1 MLSAMCY
8 NTKKE
13 TILTSK
19 LSNLLSNY
27 CEVWEYGKYKE
38 SVYPERAAGSWD
50 IDRGGV
56 IGTAGVSLVTI
67 RKDVRALAAQNLIV
81 RQHGKISLPIATQQS
96 YLPFHIRSI
105 SQIDDKKCIAQV
117 AASMIDVDDTI
128 ILDAG
133 TTTLAIA
140 MEIGG
145 GRR

>member
-1 MLSAMCY
+1 MANTRSQYILSALRDHG
-8 NTKKE
+8 T
-13 TILTSK
+13 LTVAE
-19 LSNLLSNY
+19 LSEQL
-27 CEVWEYGKYKE
+27 
-38 SVYPERAAGSWD
+38 
-50 IDRGGV
+50 
-56 IGTAGVSLVTI
+56 GVSLVTI

-117 AASMIDVDDTI
+117 AASMIDADDTI

-140 MEIGG
+140 MESGG